1 MGLPSLQGAAPS
13 PNPTSSED
21 GLRSNRDY
29 RFCVGI
35 ICTMIAVALDY
46 RFAPAWYSSSTLLAL
61 VGLLLLAYRESRR
74 VTAPTKGVPFPSW
87 PRLLMFGALHAALIL
102 AGRFSAA
109 SLQSAALHYST
120 LSSAIVS
127 AKLMVF
133 FPSLALFSR
142 REWMELGRRFG
153 SEMIASAIVLF
164 TFFPYRLF
172 QLFYWPYSSL
182 LGRTVYHI
190 SHFFVPYIA
199 YAPGFEPVILGHFLN
214 VRIIF
219 GCLGADGVTLFDWL
233 FGLVVFLEW
242 QRFNKRRALLC
253 YFAGI
258 ATFLSTNVTRIVLM
272 VLVGNL
278 VSPDVVE
285 RTHLQAGWIFF
296 SCVFVGFLFFAYP
309 YMLDKPQTRTAGNL
323 RLAQPA

>member
-1 MGLPSLQGAAPS
+1 ML
-13 PNPTSSED
+13 
-21 GLRSNRDY
+21 
-29 RFCVGI
+29 
-35 ICTMIAVALDY
+35 AVSLDY

-61 VGLLLLAYRESRR
+61 VVLLLLAYRESRR
-74 VTAPTKGVPFPSW
+74 AAPAPQGLPFPSW
-87 PRLLMFGALHAALIL
+87 PRLLAFGALHAALIL
-102 AGRFSAA
+102 IGRVSA
-109 SLQSAALHYST
+109 SPLQSAATHYST

-127 AKLMVF
+127 AKLIVF

-142 REWMELGRRFG
+142 REWMALGKRLG
-153 SEMIASAIVLF
+153 SEMIASAVVLF

-182 LGRTVYHI
+182 LGQTVYHV
-190 SHFFVPYIA
+190 SHFFVPYIG

-219 GCLGADGVTLFDWL
+219 GCLGADGVNLFDWL
-233 FGLVVFLEW
+233 FGLVLLLEW
-242 QRFNKRRALLC
+242 HRFNKRRALLC

-258 ATFLSTNVTRIVLM
+258 AAILSANVTRIVLM

-278 VSPDVVE
+278 ISPDVVE

-296 SCVFVGFLFFAYP
+296 SCIFVAFLFFAYP
-309 YMLDKPQTRTAGNL
+309 YMLDKTQTRVSDNL
-323 RLAQPA
+323 RLVQAA